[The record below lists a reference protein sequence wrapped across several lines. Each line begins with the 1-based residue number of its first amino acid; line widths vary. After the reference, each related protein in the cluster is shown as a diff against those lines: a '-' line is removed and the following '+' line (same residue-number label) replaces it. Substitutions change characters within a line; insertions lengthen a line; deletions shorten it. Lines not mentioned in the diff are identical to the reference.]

1 MCNVDVIIIMQ
12 NIRLQGVIPV
22 VFNGQVPS
30 DPVSDVWGTDL
41 LFERGKSYLIKA
53 ASGRGKSSLCSYIYG
68 LRDDYEG
75 VISFDGNPLPKVSS
89 DRWNGIRQYELGVL
103 FQDLR
108 LFGDLNAVENVMVK
122 AGLTGF
128 CDVGKATE
136 MLCELGLSDRLDR
149 PVRLLSF
156 GQQQRVAFVR
166 MMCQKADFWLLDEP
180 VSHLDHGNA
189 KIMVQMLEQEIE
201 RTGTGLLVTT
211 IGHDLPY
218 NYDKT
223 LML

>member
-1 MCNVDVIIIMQ
+1 MQ
-12 NIRLQGVIPV
+12 TIRLQGVLPV
-22 VFNGQVPS
+22 VFNGQLPS
-30 DPVSDVWGTDL
+30 DPMSDVWGTDL
-41 LFERGKSYLIKA
+41 LLERGKSYLIKA

-75 VISFDGNPLPKVSS
+75 VITFDGQPVPEVSS
-89 DRWNGIRQYELGVL
+89 EKWNDIRQNELGVL

-108 LFGDLNAVENVMVK
+108 LFSDLTAVENVMIK
-122 AGLTGF
+122 AGLTGY
-128 CDVGKATE
+128 CDEKKVGS
-136 MLCELGLSDRLDR
+136 MLSELGLSDRLDR
-149 PVRLLSF
+149 PVKLLSF

-180 VSHLDHGNA
+180 VSHLDHDNA
-189 KIMVQMLEQEIE
+189 KIMVQMLEHEIS

-218 NYDKT
+218 NYDNT

>member
-1 MCNVDVIIIMQ
+1 M
-12 NIRLQGVIPV
+12 PE

-41 LFERGKSYLIKA
+41 LFEKGKSYLIKA

-68 LRDDYEG
+68 LRDDYQG
-75 VISFDGNPLPKVSS
+75 TIMFDDTPVPSVRSS
-89 DRWNGIRQYELGVL
+89 KWNEIRQNHIGVL

-108 LFGDLNAVENVMVK
+108 LFGDLNAVENVMIK
-122 AGLTGF
+122 AGLTSY
-128 CDVGKATE
+128 CDEKKAVD

-166 MMCQKADFWLLDEP
+166 MLCQKADFWLLDEP
-180 VSHLDHGNA
+180 VNHLDIDNA
-189 KIMVQMLEQEIE
+189 SVMVKMLEREAKLS
-201 RTGTGLLVTT
+201 GAGLLVTT

-218 NYDKT
+218 EYDKE

>member
-1 MCNVDVIIIMQ
+1 MQ

-41 LFERGKSYLIKA
+41 LFEKGKSYLIKA

-68 LRDDYEG
+68 LRDDYQG
-75 VISFDGNPLPKVSS
+75 VISFDDRSISDIRSS
-89 DRWNGIRQYELGVL
+89 EWNDIRQNHLGVL

-108 LFGDLNAVENVMVK
+108 LFTDLNAVENVMIK
-122 AGLTGF
+122 AGLTSF
-128 CDVGKATE
+128 CDEKKVVE
-136 MLCELGLSDRLDR
+136 MLSELGLSDRLDR

-166 MMCQKADFWLLDEP
+166 MMCQKADFWMLDEP

-189 KIMVQMLEQEIE
+189 TIMVQMLEQEIA

>member
-1 MCNVDVIIIMQ
+1 MHT
-12 NIRLQGVIPV
+12 IRLQGVLPV
-22 VFNGQVPS
+22 VFNGQLPS
-30 DPVSDVWGTDL
+30 DPVSEVWGTDL
-41 LFERGKSYLIKA
+41 LFKRGEAVLIKA

-68 LRDDYEG
+68 LRDDYQG
-75 VISFDGNPLPKVSS
+75 TISFDGQPVPKVDSK
-89 DRWNGIRQYELGVL
+89 RWNDIRQHELGVL

-108 LFGDLNAVENVMVK
+108 LFGDLNAVENVMIK

-128 CDVGKATE
+128 CDEKKVVS
-136 MLCELGLSDRLDR
+136 MLSELGLSDRLDR

-166 MMCQKADFWLLDEP
+166 MMCQKVDFWLLDEP

-189 KIMVQMLEQEIE
+189 AIMVQMLEQEME
-201 RTGTGLLVTT
+201 MTGAGLIVTT

-218 NYDKT
+218 KYDKV

>member
-1 MCNVDVIIIMQ
+1 MQ
-12 NIRLQGVIPV
+12 SIRLQGVIPN

-41 LFERGKSYLIKA
+41 LFEKGKSYLIKA

-68 LRDDYEG
+68 LRDDYQG
-75 VISFDGNPLPKVSS
+75 SLMFDDHSVPEVQS
-89 DRWNGIRQYELGVL
+89 DRWNQIRQNELGVL

-108 LFGDLNAVENVMVK
+108 LFGDLTAVDNVMIK
-122 AGLTGF
+122 AGLTSF
-128 CDVGKATE
+128 CDEKKAVE

-166 MMCQKADFWLLDEP
+166 MLCQKADFWLLDEP
-180 VSHLDHGNA
+180 VSHLDTANA
-189 KIMVQMLEQEIE
+189 AIMVQMLEREISQS
-201 RTGTGLLVTT
+201 GTGLLVTT

-218 NYDKT
+218 DYDKI

>member
-1 MCNVDVIIIMQ
+1 MQ
-12 NIRLQGVIPV
+12 AIRLQGVLPL
-22 VFNGQVPS
+22 VFNGQLPS

-68 LRDDYEG
+68 LRSDYEG
-75 VISFDGNPLPKVSS
+75 TINFDGQQTSEVQSEK
-89 DRWNGIRQYELGVL
+89 WNAIRQNELGVL

-108 LFGDLNAVENVMVK
+108 LFAELTAVENVMIK

-128 CDVGKATE
+128 CDEKRAVS
-136 MLCELGLSDRLDR
+136 MLSELGLSDRLDR
-149 PVRLLSF
+149 PVGLLSF

-180 VSHLDHGNA
+180 VSHLDHENA
-189 KIMVQMLEQEIE
+189 VIMAQILKREMEL
-201 RTGTGLLVTT
+201 TGSGLIVTT

>member
-1 MCNVDVIIIMQ
+1 MQ
-12 NIRLQGVIPV
+12 SIRLQGVLPV
-22 VFNGQVPS
+22 VFNGQLPS
-30 DPVSDVWGTDL
+30 DPVSEVWGTDL
-41 LFERGKSYLIKA
+41 LFEKGQAVLIKA

-68 LRDDYEG
+68 LRDDYQG
-75 VISFDGNPLPKVSS
+75 TISFDAYPVPEVSS
-89 DRWNGIRQYELGVL
+89 EKWNSIRQNELGVL

-122 AGLTGF
+122 AGLTKF
-128 CDVGKATE
+128 CDEKKVVT
-136 MLCELGLSDRLDR
+136 MLSELGLSDRLDR
-149 PVRLLSF
+149 PVSLLSF

-189 KIMVQMLEQEIE
+189 TIMVQMLQQEIS
-201 RTGTGLLVTT
+201 RTGAGLIVTT

-218 NYDKT
+218 NYDKV

>member
-1 MCNVDVIIIMQ
+1 MQ

-41 LFERGKSYLIKA
+41 LFEKGKSYLIKA

-68 LRDDYEG
+68 LRDDYQG
-75 VISFDGNPLPKVSS
+75 VISFDDRSIS
-89 DRWNGIRQYELGVL
+89 DIRPSEWNDIRQNHLGVL

-108 LFGDLNAVENVMVK
+108 LFTDLNAVENVMIK
-122 AGLTGF
+122 AGLTSF
-128 CDVGKATE
+128 CDEKKVIE
-136 MLCELGLSDRLDR
+136 MLSELGLSDRLDR

-166 MMCQKADFWLLDEP
+166 MMCQKADFWMLDEP

-189 KIMVQMLEQEIE
+189 TIMVQMLEQEIA

>member
-1 MCNVDVIIIMQ
+1 MQ
-12 NIRLQGVIPV
+12 DIRLQGVIPII
-22 VFNGQVPS
+22 FNGQVPS
-30 DPVSDVWGTDL
+30 DPVSEVWGTDL
-41 LFERGKSYLIKA
+41 LLERGKSYLIKA

-68 LRDDYEG
+68 LRNDYQG
-75 VISFDGNPLPKVSS
+75 VISFD
-89 DRWNGIRQYELGVL
+89 DRSISEIRASEWNQIRQNHLGVL

-108 LFGDLNAVENVMVK
+108 LFGDLNAVENIMIK
-122 AGLTGF
+122 AGLTSF
-128 CDVGKATE
+128 CDEKKVVE
-136 MLCELGLSDRLDR
+136 MLCELGLSDRLDC

-180 VSHLDHGNA
+180 VSHLDLGNA
-189 KIMVQMLEQEIE
+189 SVMVQILKDEIR
-201 RTGTGLLVTT
+201 RTGTGLIVTT

-218 NYDKT
+218 DYDKI

>member
-1 MCNVDVIIIMQ
+1 MQ
-12 NIRLQGVIPV
+12 DIRLQGVIPII
-22 VFNGQVPS
+22 FNGQVPS
-30 DPVSDVWGTDL
+30 DPVSEVWGTDL
-41 LFERGKSYLIKA
+41 LLERGKSYLIKA

-68 LRDDYEG
+68 LRNDYQG
-75 VISFDGNPLPKVSS
+75 VISFD
-89 DRWNGIRQYELGVL
+89 DRSISEIRASEWNQIRQNHLGVL

-108 LFGDLNAVENVMVK
+108 LFGDLNAVENIMIK
-122 AGLTGF
+122 AGLTSF
-128 CDVGKATE
+128 CDEKKVVE

-180 VSHLDHGNA
+180 VSHLDLGNA
-189 KIMVQMLEQEIE
+189 SVMVQMLKDEIR
-201 RTGTGLLVTT
+201 RTGTGLIVTT

-218 NYDKT
+218 DYDKI

>member
-1 MCNVDVIIIMQ
+1 MYS
-12 NIRLQGVIPV
+12 IRLKGVIPE

-41 LFERGKSYLIKA
+41 LFEKGKSYLIKA

-68 LRDDYEG
+68 LRDDYQG
-75 VISFDGNPLPKVSS
+75 IIMFDEVPVPAIRSS
-89 DRWNGIRQYELGVL
+89 RWNEIRQRHLGVL

-108 LFGDLNAVENVMVK
+108 LFGDLNAVENVMIK
-122 AGLTGF
+122 AGLTSY
-128 CDVGKATE
+128 CDEKKAVE

-166 MMCQKADFWLLDEP
+166 MLCQKTDFWLLDEP
-180 VSHLDHGNA
+180 VSHLDVDNA
-189 KIMVQMLEQEIE
+189 AIMVQMLERESSMS
-201 RTGTGLLVTT
+201 GTGLLVTT

-218 NYDKT
+218 NYDKV

>member
-1 MCNVDVIIIMQ
+1 MHSIN
-12 NIRLQGVIPV
+12 LQGVVPN
-22 VFNGQVPS
+22 VFNGQVPA

-41 LFERGKSYLIKA
+41 LFEKGKSYLIKA

-68 LRDDYEG
+68 LRDDYQG
-75 VISFDGNPLPKVSS
+75 TIFLDDVPAPSIKSS
-89 DRWNGIRQYELGVL
+89 LWNRIRQNELGVM

-108 LFGDLNAVENVMVK
+108 LFGDLNAVDNVMIK
-122 AGLTGF
+122 AGLTSY
-128 CDVGKATE
+128 CDEKKAVE
-136 MLCELGLSDRLDR
+136 LLCELGLSDRLDR

-166 MMCQKADFWLLDEP
+166 MLCQKADFWLLDEP
-180 VSHLDHGNA
+180 VSHLDSDNA
-189 KIMVQMLEQEIE
+189 AIMVQMLEREISKSE
-201 RTGTGLLVTT
+201 TGLLVTT

-218 NYDKT
+218 NYDKV

>member
-1 MCNVDVIIIMQ
+1 M
-12 NIRLQGVIPV
+12 QGVIPII
-22 VFNGQVPS
+22 FNGQVPS
-30 DPVSDVWGTDL
+30 DPVSEVWGTDL
-41 LFERGKSYLIKA
+41 LLERGKSYLIKA

-68 LRDDYEG
+68 LRNDYQG
-75 VISFDGNPLPKVSS
+75 VISLD
-89 DRWNGIRQYELGVL
+89 DRSISEIRASEWNQIRQNHLGVL

-108 LFGDLNAVENVMVK
+108 LFGDLNAVENIMIK
-122 AGLTGF
+122 AGLTSF
-128 CDVGKATE
+128 CDEKKVVE

-180 VSHLDHGNA
+180 VSHLDLGNA
-189 KIMVQMLEQEIE
+189 SVMVQMLKDEIR
-201 RTGTGLLVTT
+201 RTGTGLIVTT

-218 NYDKT
+218 DYDKI

>member
-1 MCNVDVIIIMQ
+1 M
-12 NIRLQGVIPV
+12 PV
-22 VFNGQVPS
+22 VFNGQLPS
-30 DPVSDVWGTDL
+30 DPVSEVWGTDL
-41 LFERGKSYLIKA
+41 LLEKGQSFLIKA

-68 LRDDYEG
+68 LRDDYQG
-75 VISFDGNPLPKVSS
+75 AISFDGQLVPKVSS
-89 DRWNGIRQYELGVL
+89 DKWNAIRQNELGVL

-108 LFGDLNAVENVMVK
+108 LFGDLNAVENVMIK
-122 AGLTGF
+122 AGLTKF
-128 CDVGKATE
+128 CDEKKVVS
-136 MLCELGLSDRLDR
+136 MLSELGLSDRLDR
-149 PVRLLSF
+149 PVSLLSF

-189 KIMVQMLEQEIE
+189 TIMVQMLQQEIKK
-201 RTGTGLLVTT
+201 TGAGLIVTT

-218 NYDKT
+218 DYDKI

>member
-1 MCNVDVIIIMQ
+1 MHS
-12 NIRLQGVIPV
+12 IRLQGVIPD

-30 DPVSDVWGTDL
+30 DPASDVWGTDL
-41 LFERGKSYLIKA
+41 MFEKGKSYLITA

-68 LRDDYEG
+68 LRDDYQG
-75 VISFDGNPLPKVSS
+75 SLLFDDAPVPAVQS
-89 DRWNGIRQYELGVL
+89 DRWNAIRQNELGVM

-108 LFGDLNAVENVMVK
+108 LFGDLTAVDNVMIK
-122 AGLTGF
+122 AGLTSF
-128 CDVGKATE
+128 CDEKKVIE

-166 MMCQKADFWLLDEP
+166 MLCQKADFWLLDEP
-180 VSHLDHGNA
+180 VSHLDSDNA
-189 KIMVQMLEQEIE
+189 AIMVQMLESEISQS
-201 RTGTGLLVTT
+201 GTGLLVTT

-218 NYDKT
+218 NYDKV

>member
-1 MCNVDVIIIMQ
+1 MQ
-12 NIRLQGVIPV
+12 SIRLQGVLPV
-22 VFNGQVPS
+22 VFNGQLPS
-30 DPVSDVWGTDL
+30 DPVSEVWGTDL
-41 LFERGKSYLIKA
+41 LLEKGQAVLIKA

-68 LRDDYEG
+68 LRDDYQG
-75 VISFDGNPLPKVSS
+75 TISFDAYPVPEVISEK
-89 DRWNGIRQYELGVL
+89 WNSIRQNELGVL

-122 AGLTGF
+122 AGLTKF
-128 CDVGKATE
+128 CDEKKVVT
-136 MLCELGLSDRLDR
+136 MLSELGLSDRLDR
-149 PVRLLSF
+149 PVSLLSF

-189 KIMVQMLEQEIE
+189 TIMVQMLQQEIS
-201 RTGTGLLVTT
+201 RTGAGLIVTT

-218 NYDKT
+218 NYDKV

>member
-1 MCNVDVIIIMQ
+1 MQ
-12 NIRLQGVIPV
+12 SIRLQGVLPK
-22 VFNGQVPS
+22 VFNGQLPS

-41 LFERGKSYLIKA
+41 LFERGRSYLIKA

-75 VISFDGNPLPKVSS
+75 VISFDGQAIPEISS
-89 DRWNGIRQYELGVL
+89 DRWNAIRQNELGVL

-108 LFGDLNAVENVMVK
+108 LFSDLSAVDNVMIK

-128 CDVGKATE
+128 CDQQKAVS
-136 MLCELGLSDRLDR
+136 MLSELGLSDRLDQS
-149 PVRLLSF
+149 VKYLSF

-166 MMCQKADFWLLDEP
+166 MLCQKADFWILDEP
-180 VSHLDHGNA
+180 VSHLDHDNA
-189 KIMVQMLEQEIE
+189 SIMAQMLEHEIA

-218 NYDKT
+218 NYDNT

>member
-1 MCNVDVIIIMQ
+1 M
-12 NIRLQGVIPV
+12 PE
-22 VFNGQVPS
+22 VFNGQMPS

-41 LFERGKSYLIKA
+41 LFEKGKSYLIKA

-68 LRDDYEG
+68 LRDDYQG
-75 VISFDGNPLPKVSS
+75 TIMFDDTLVPSVRSS
-89 DRWNGIRQYELGVL
+89 KWNEIRQNHIGVL

-108 LFGDLNAVENVMVK
+108 LFGDLNAVENVMIK
-122 AGLTGF
+122 AGLTSY
-128 CDVGKATE
+128 CDEKKAVD

-166 MMCQKADFWLLDEP
+166 MLCQKADFWLLDEP
-180 VSHLDHGNA
+180 VSHLDIDNA
-189 KIMVQMLEQEIE
+189 SVMVKMLEREAKLS
-201 RTGTGLLVTT
+201 GAGLLVTT

-218 NYDKT
+218 EYDKE

>member
-1 MCNVDVIIIMQ
+1 MQ
-12 NIRLQGVIPV
+12 DIRLQGVIPII
-22 VFNGQVPS
+22 FNGQVPS
-30 DPVSDVWGTDL
+30 DPVSEVWGTDL
-41 LFERGKSYLIKA
+41 LLERGKSYLIKA

-68 LRDDYEG
+68 LRNDYQG
-75 VISFDGNPLPKVSS
+75 VISFD
-89 DRWNGIRQYELGVL
+89 DRSISEIRASEWNQIRQNHLSVL

-108 LFGDLNAVENVMVK
+108 LFGDLNAVENIMIK
-122 AGLTGF
+122 AGLTSF
-128 CDVGKATE
+128 CDEKKVVE

-180 VSHLDHGNA
+180 VSHLDLGNA
-189 KIMVQMLEQEIE
+189 SVMVQMLKDEIR
-201 RTGTGLLVTT
+201 RTGTGLIVTT

-218 NYDKT
+218 DYDKI

>member
-1 MCNVDVIIIMQ
+1 MQ
-12 NIRLQGVIPV
+12 TIGLKGVIPV

-41 LFERGKSYLIKA
+41 LFERGGSYLIKA
-53 ASGRGKSSLCSYIYG
+53 ASGRGKSSLCSYIFG
-68 LRDDYEG
+68 LRNDYEG
-75 VISFDGNPLPKVSS
+75 VISFDGRPLHEIRPAE
-89 DRWNGIRQYELGVL
+89 WNQIRQNQLGVL

-108 LFGDLNAVENVMVK
+108 LFGDLNAVENVMIK
-122 AGLTGF
+122 AGLTSY
-128 CDVGKATE
+128 CDERKAVE

-166 MMCQKADFWLLDEP
+166 MMCQKADFWMLDEP
-180 VSHLDHGNA
+180 VSHLDFGNA
-189 KIMVQMLEQEIE
+189 TVMVQMLEHEIS
-201 RTGTGLLVTT
+201 RTGTGLIVTT

-218 NYDKT
+218 NYDKV

>member
-1 MCNVDVIIIMQ
+1 MQ

-22 VFNGQVPS
+22 VLNGQVPA
-30 DPVSDVWGTDL
+30 DPVPDVWGTDL
-41 LFERGKSYLIKA
+41 LFEKGKSYLIKA

-68 LRDDYEG
+68 LRNDYEG
-75 VISFDGNPLPKVSS
+75 TISFDGRSISEIRN
-89 DRWNGIRQYELGVL
+89 DDWNDIRQNHLGVL

-108 LFGDLNAVENVMVK
+108 LFGDLNAVENVMIK
-122 AGLTGF
+122 AGLTSF
-128 CDVGKATE
+128 CDERKAVE

-166 MMCQKADFWLLDEP
+166 MMCQKADFWMLDEP
-180 VSHLDHGNA
+180 VSHLDVGNA
-189 KIMVQMLEQEIE
+189 GIMVQMLEHEIS

-218 NYDKT
+218 SYDKV